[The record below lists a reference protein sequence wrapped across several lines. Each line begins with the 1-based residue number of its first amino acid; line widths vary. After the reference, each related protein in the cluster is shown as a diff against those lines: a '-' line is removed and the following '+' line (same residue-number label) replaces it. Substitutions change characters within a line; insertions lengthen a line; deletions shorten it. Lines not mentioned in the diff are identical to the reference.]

1 MVRPVGGLSERYT
14 VDQIVAKLSNADLEV
29 CKALTH
35 SSAANAAG
43 LMWTGGRARLD
54 SMTNQGLI
62 TLVLF

>member
-35 SSAANAAG
+35 SSAANAAA
-43 LMWTGGRARLD
+43 LMWLGVRAWLD
-54 SMTNQGLI
+54 NMTNQDLV